1 MTPDLPVVSRHP
13 TAVTAGSR
21 RGEGLDARVLVRRGA
36 LEVDASVRA
45 GPGETVAIVG
55 PNGAGKTTVLR
66 VLAGLS
72 ELAPGGH
79 VRLDGTR
86 IDRLPA
92 EERPIA
98 MVFQDHLLLP
108 HLSAVENVAYGL
120 RHRRGLDRAAARAVA
135 GEWLDRVGVAARAGD
150 RPGELSGGEAQR
162 VALARALATEPALLL
177 LDEPLAA
184 VDAGA
189 RTVLRSELRRHLA
202 SVPGVRVL
210 VTHDPVD
217 AAALA
222 DHVVV
227 LEAGRVV
234 QSGPVADLALRPAT
248 SYVADLVG
256 TNRWVGEGDGR
267 GRVLVGGVALD
278 VPTAPAG
285 PVVLVV
291 DPRTVALAAARPVGS
306 ARNVWQGR
314 VEAVEA
320 GVGVVRVRIGGP
332 LPVVAEVT
340 ARAAAE
346 LRIAPG
352 APVWVAVK
360 AVGITAV

>member
-1 MTPDLPVVSRHP
+1 MTGPDPMHP
-13 TAVTAGSR
+13 SGAVAGSSSLS
-21 RGEGLDARVLVRRGA
+21 GLDARVVVRRGS
-36 LEVDASVRA
+36 LEVDAGVRA
-45 GPGETVAIVG
+45 GPGETVAVVG
-55 PNGAGKTTVLR
+55 PNGAGKSTVLR
-66 VLAGLS
+66 VLAGLTA
-72 ELAPGGH
+72 LAPDGH
-79 VRLDGTR
+79 VLLDGAR

-92 EERPIA
+92 EERPTA
-98 MVFQDHLLLP
+98 LVFQDHLLLP
-108 HLSAVENVAYGL
+108 HLSALDNVAYGL
-120 RHRRGLDRAAARAVA
+120 RRRRGLDRAAARATA
-135 GEWLDRVGVAARAGD
+135 GEWLDRVGVGARSGA
-150 RPGELSGGEAQR
+150 RPAQLSGGEAQR

-189 RTVLRSELRRHLA
+189 RTALRSELRRHLA

-234 QSGPVADLALRPAT
+234 QSGPVADLALHPAT
-248 SYVADLVG
+248 AYVADLVG

-267 GRVLVGGVALD
+267 GGVTVGALALD

-291 DPRTVALAAARPVGS
+291 DPRTVALAVEHPVGS
-306 ARNVWQGR
+306 ARNVWRGQ
-314 VEAVEA
+314 VEAIET
-320 GVGVVRVRIGGP
+320 GVGVVRVRVGGP

-346 LRIAPG
+346 LGLAPG